1 VTQPPPT
8 GEPYPFAPPPPETY
22 GGIAQPVQPA
32 ERPVELRAVIGFLL
46 ANLTLSCLL
55 TVFVVL
61 TRHSLVNYQLDHR
74 HISDPTVRDSLR
86 TAYQDAIWA
95 RVFGNLVASIVY
107 TFLVRAL
114 LHGKRWAYRRVL
126 FLSIGGIIGLLTLF
140 ATPYPAWIRVE
151 QILQIAVLAGLLYLV
166 TRPSVREWCVIPG
179 RGRRGR

>member
-1 VTQPPPT
+1 MTQPPT
-8 GEPYPFAPPPPETY
+8 GEPYPFAPPPPEAY
-22 GGIAQPVQPA
+22 GAVAQPVQPL
-32 ERPVELRAVIGFLL
+32 ERPRELHAVIVFLL
-46 ANLTLSCLL
+46 ANLALSCLL

-74 HISDPTVRDSLR
+74 HIADPVVRNSLR

-126 FLSIGGIIGLLTLF
+126 LLSIFGIVGLLTLF
-140 ATPYPAWIRVE
+140 ATPYPTWIRVE
-151 QILQIAVLAGLLYLV
+151 QVLQITVLAGLLYTV
-166 TRPSVREWCVIPG
+166 TRPSVRQWCVLAGG
-179 RGRRGR
+179 RWGRR